1 MEVGNR
7 RIQVIKRMRANN
19 FQSQWCRMKVDLEIY
34 NCGWD
39 GAYSYI
45 YPGPTI
51 TTNEIIEIETEKL
64 KLSNHRQNST
74 VSSAPDSG

>member
-1 MEVGNR
+1 
-7 RIQVIKRMRANN
+7 
-19 FQSQWCRMKVDLEIY
+19 MKVDLEIY

-74 VSSAPDSG
+74 VSSAPDLS